1 MLFSTIT
8 LVIFIPLLVL
18 LLAVPVLICV
28 YVYRD
33 AKRRRMNPVLW
44 TLIAL
49 LAPTFLG
56 FIIYLLVRSPSAD
69 CTCPNCGADVTESYV
84 VCPRCGAKLHAA
96 CGRCG
101 APVEPDWQVCPRCA
115 SPLTQPQADVTPPV
129 RRKDRTLWKILVAI
143 IAIPVVLILVSLLL
157 FASVHSSGSASL
169 QYVTRDELYAQLD
182 GEATDAVR
190 AWVEPLDARDDR
202 AYALCYVTPGE
213 DLSTYC
219 YLVYVPGAA
228 DSSHTG
234 FGSASTLLG
243 TTVKLELQRTGN
255 SGGFYCIQTDREKEP
270 RLIVTVDGK
279 KYPCEVTEVEYNPT
293 VYTLEAQSTLPQPSS
308 AD

>member
-1 MLFSTIT
+1 
-8 LVIFIPLLVL
+8 
-18 LLAVPVLICV
+18 
-28 YVYRD
+28 
-33 AKRRRMNPVLW
+33 
-44 TLIAL
+44 IAL

-56 FIIYLLVRSPSAD
+56 FIIYLLVRNPSAD

-101 APVEPDWQVCPRCA
+101 APVEPAWQVCPRCA
-115 SPLTQPQADVTPPV
+115 APLTQSQADVTPPV

-182 GEATDAVR
+182 GEAADAVR
-190 AWVEPLDARDDR
+190 AWVEPLDARNDR

-234 FGSASTLLG
+234 F
-243 TTVKLELQRTGN
+243 
-255 SGGFYCIQTDREKEP
+255 
-270 RLIVTVDGK
+270 
-279 KYPCEVTEVEYNPT
+279 
-293 VYTLEAQSTLPQPSS
+293 
-308 AD
+308 